1 LSAATPDYKN
11 TIRLPQT
18 DFPMKGDLP
27 INEPKIIA
35 KWESEK
41 IYQRILEKNKNNP
54 GFTLPDGPPYANG
67 SIHIGHALNKSLK
80 DFVIKYKSMKG
91 HYAPFV
97 PGWDCHGLPI
107 EHKVM
112 KDLSE
117 KKLVKSDQE
126 ILALCREEASKWVK
140 HQREQFKRLG
150 VIADW
155 ENPYLTMSKDY
166 EAEEIREFARAF
178 KRGVIYQGVKPVY
191 WNWTLKTALADAE
204 VEYHDHKSPSIFVKF
219 EVKDAATLQKLGN
232 PAEKTSFVIWT
243 TTPWTLPANTGI
255 ALHPEFDYGVFA
267 TEINGQ
273 KENLIIATAL
283 KESFEKEIGLTLTKK
298 SEFKGASLELGK
310 ARHPFIDRD
319 SIIVLG
325 DHVTAD
331 AGTGCVHT
339 APGHGADDFRVG
351 QKYRLPVLNPV
362 DDGGKYTSDFSE
374 MEGVNIFK
382 ANPMIIEKLKNSG
395 HLLKFSEFVHS
406 YPHCWRSKTPLI
418 FRTTA
423 QWFIGIDQENSQIRK
438 NTLKALDEVQF
449 FPEWGRARF
458 QAMMEN
464 RPDWCLSRQRIWGV
478 PIPILTCVATGEPL
492 ADYDIMM
499 KAADLVAEGGIEAYH
514 KADANALAGTNW
526 KKPANAKP
534 EFGSQGFK
542 LGRDILDVW
551 FDSGVCHAAV
561 HSPKA
566 GHGYKNA
573 QADIYLEGS
582 DQHRGWFNTS
592 MLSSMSTT
600 DKPPFKALIT
610 HGFVN
615 DSQGRKMSKSLGNV
629 IDPNEVSSKSG
640 SEIVRL
646 WASYGDYGNDI
657 GCGKEE
663 LTRVTETYRKIRNTM
678 RFLLGSTSDFD
689 FAKDQVPHEKMTQ
702 IDQWMMHQLYVL
714 INDVTAAYDK
724 YEFYRVYHL
733 LNHFFTV
740 TLSATY
746 MDILKDRL
754 YTWKPDGLA
763 RRSSQ
768 TVLYITTSSLIRM
781 MAPILSFLAE
791 ETYSYFKTADKK
803 DSVFLEDFPVAKPEW
818 NKPELHQHFEK
829 VLSVRSDVQ
838 KKLEELRTNKTI
850 GSSLEAAVNISA
862 ENETLA
868 ALQATADL
876 REILIVSK
884 LHVAKAPYAVAASKA
899 DGEKCVRCWVYSTEI
914 SKAEKTLGVC
924 PKCVEA
930 LT

>member
-1 LSAATPDYKN
+1 MSTASTNIPDYKS

-35 KWESEK
+35 KWESDR

-91 HYAPFV
+91 HFAPFV

-126 ILALCREEASKWVK
+126 ILALCRAEASKWVN

-150 VIADW
+150 VLADW
-155 ENPYLTMSKDY
+155 ENPYLTMSKEY
-166 EAEEIREFARAF
+166 EAEEVREFARAF

-204 VEYHDHKSPSIFVKF
+204 IEYHDHKSPSIYVKF
-219 EVKDAATLQKLGN
+219 EVTDAETLKKLGS
-232 PAEKTSFVIWT
+232 PIEKTSFVIWT
-243 TTPWTLPANTGI
+243 TTPWTLPANSGI
-255 ALHPEFDYGVFA
+255 ALHPEFDYALFA

-273 KENLIIATAL
+273 KENLVIAKAL
-283 KESFEKEIGLTLTKK
+283 KEFFEKEIGIALSEKK
-298 SEFKGASLELGK
+298 VFIGTDLELGK
-310 ARHPFIDRD
+310 AQHPFINR
-319 SIIVLG
+319 SSLVVLG
-325 DHVTAD
+325 LHVTAD
-331 AGTGCVHT
+331 TGTGVVHT
-339 APGHGADDFRVG
+339 APGHGADDFKIG
-351 QKYRLPVLNPV
+351 QKYNLPVINPV
-362 DDGGKYTSDFSE
+362 DDGGQYTEDFAE
-374 MEGVNIFK
+374 MKGTNIFK
-382 ANPMIIEKLKNSG
+382 ANPLIVEKLRTSG

-423 QWFIGIDQENSQIRK
+423 QWFLGIDLEESHIRQS
-438 NTLKALDEVQF
+438 TLKALDQVEF

-478 PIPILTCVATGEPL
+478 PIPIITCIATGEPL
-492 ADYDIMM
+492 ADYNIMM
-499 KAADLVAEGGIEAYH
+499 KAAEIVAEGGIEAYY
-514 KADANALAGTNW
+514 KSDANALAGTHW
-526 KKPANAKP
+526 KKPATAKA

-542 LGRDILDVW
+542 IGRDILDVW

-561 HSPKA
+561 HSEHSKF
-566 GHGYKNA
+566 GFKNT

-592 MLSSMSTT
+592 MLSSMATT
-600 DKPPFKALIT
+600 GKPPFKALIT

-640 SEIVRL
+640 SEIIRL

-657 GCGKEE
+657 GCGKDE

-678 RFLLGSTSDFD
+678 RFLLGSTSDFNFTRD
-689 FAKDQVPHEKMTQ
+689 KVAIAEMTQ
-702 IDQWMMHQLYVL
+702 IDQWMLHQLNQL
-714 INDVTAAYDK
+714 IMDVTTAYEK

-754 YTWKPDGLA
+754 YTWKYNGVP
-763 RRSSQ
+763 RRSAQ
-768 TVLYITTSSLIRM
+768 TVLYMTTDALIKM

-791 ETYSYFKTADKK
+791 ETYSYFKGKSQ
-803 DSVFLEDFPVAKPEW
+803 DSVFLEDFPVSNW
-818 NKPELHQHFEK
+818 SNPELHVLFEK
-829 VLSVRSDVQ
+829 VLVVRGDVQ
-838 KKLEELRTNKTI
+838 KKLEELRAAKVI
-850 GSSLEAAVNISA
+850 GSSLEAAVEISA
-862 ENETLA
+862 DSDVLA
-868 ALQATADL
+868 ALRTTSDL

-884 LHVAKAPYAVAASKA
+884 VELKNGPYTVFAKKA
-899 DGEKCVRCWVYSTEI
+899 KGEKCVRCWVYSTEI
-914 SKAEKTLGVC
+914 STVQSTLGVC

-930 LT
+930 LQ

>member
-1 LSAATPDYKN
+1 M
-11 TIRLPQT
+11 PQT

-35 KWESEK
+35 KWESDK
-41 IYQRILEKNKNNP
+41 IYARILEKNKNNP

-80 DFVIKYKSMKG
+80 DFVIKYKAMKG
-91 HYAPFV
+91 HFAPFV

-117 KKLVKSDQE
+117 KKLIKTDQE
-126 ILALCREEASKWVK
+126 ILALCREEASKWVH

-150 VIADW
+150 VLADW
-155 ENPYLTMSKDY
+155 ENPYLTMSKEY
-166 EAEEIREFARAF
+166 EAEEVREFARAY

-204 VEYHDHKSPSIFVKF
+204 VEYHDHKSPSIYVKF
-219 EVKDAATLQKLGN
+219 EVTDKATLGKLGN

-243 TTPWTLPANTGI
+243 TTPWTLPANSGI
-255 ALHPEFDYGVFA
+255 ALHPEFDYAVFS
-267 TEINGQ
+267 TEISGK
-273 KENLIIATAL
+273 KENIVIAKAL
-283 KESFEKEIGLTLTKK
+283 KEFFEKEIGLTLTEQK
-298 SEFKGASLELGK
+298 SFKGAELELGK
-310 ARHPFIDRD
+310 AQHPFINRD
-319 SIIVLG
+319 SLIVLG
-325 DHVTAD
+325 LHVTAD
-331 AGTGCVHT
+331 TGTGVVHT
-339 APGHGADDFRVG
+339 APGHGADDFKVG
-351 QKYRLPVLNPV
+351 QKYNLPVLNPV
-362 DDGGKYTSDFSE
+362 DDGGLYTDDYAE
-374 MEGVNIFK
+374 MKGTNIFK
-382 ANPMIIEKLKNSG
+382 ANPIIVEKLRTSG

-423 QWFIGIDQENSQIRK
+423 QWFIGIDQESTQIRK
-438 NTLKALDEVQF
+438 KTLKALDEIQF

-478 PIPILTCVATGEPL
+478 PIPILICVNTGEPL

-499 KAADLVAEGGIEAYH
+499 KAAEIVAEGGIEAYY
-514 KADANALAGTNW
+514 KTDANALAGTNW
-526 KKPANAKP
+526 KKPKDAKP
-534 EFGSQGFK
+534 EFGSEGFK
-542 LGRDILDVW
+542 IGRDILDVW

-561 HSPKA
+561 HSQ
-566 GHGYKNA
+566 HSRFGYKNS

-592 MLSSMSTT
+592 MLSSMATT
-600 DKPPFKALIT
+600 EKPPFKALIT

-640 SEIVRL
+640 SEIIRL

-678 RFLLGSTSDFD
+678 RFLLGSTSDFN
-689 FAKDQVPHEKMTQ
+689 FATEQVDLKQMTQ
-702 IDQWMMHQLYVL
+702 VDQWMLHQLSQL
-714 INDVTAAYDK
+714 IMDVTTAYEK
-724 YEFYRVYHL
+724 YEFYKVYHL
-733 LNHFFTV
+733 LNNFFTV

-754 YTWKPDGLA
+754 YTWKPDGVA
-763 RRSSQ
+763 RKSAQ
-768 TVLYITTSSLIRM
+768 TVLYFTTASLIKM

-791 ETYSYFKTADKK
+791 ETYAHFKGKSQ
-803 DSVFLEDFPVAKPEW
+803 DSIFLEDFPTAKEEW
-818 NKPELHQHFEK
+818 FHPALNTMFEK
-829 VLSVRSDVQ
+829 VLVVRSDVQ
-838 KKLEELRTNKTI
+838 KKLEELRASKII
-850 GSSLEAAVNISA
+850 GSSLEAAVEITA
-862 ENETLA
+862 EGEVLG
-868 ALQATADL
+868 ALKATADL

-884 LHVAKAPYAVAASKA
+884 VEIKSGPYAIVATKA
-899 DGEKCVRCWVYSTEI
+899 GGQKCVRCWVYSTEI
-914 SKAEKTLGVC
+914 STAEKTSGVC